1 MKQQPSNNTLQRKL
15 VRVFLLQIALISLV
29 TLAGIY
35 AAKLT
40 LEGILVRAALQG
52 EADYFW
58 QMRDAN
64 PQFALPNTMNL
75 KSYMMVA
82 GDATSIPEP
91 LKELSPGMHR
101 VAMDKLVP
109 IVFVDDHNGQRLFL
123 LFDEVKVSRLA
134 LVFGIMPL
142 AAVLVVLYLLAWFAY
157 RQSHQAVSP
166 IVQLARAVSEV
177 DFKDGHLARLDLG
190 SVRDITDDEVAS
202 LVSALD
208 SFTERLDSFVER
220 ERNFTRDASHEL
232 RTPIAVLRSAL
243 EVIERK
249 YGDSA
254 SPQVNRMYRTLY
266 DMEALIETLLI
277 LAREQG
283 QSLPQ
288 QRVMVNDLI
297 TSELE
302 TLKIIYHDKSITV
315 NVEEAGMLSVIA
327 PERVLQILISNLLR
341 NAFNYTSRGSI
352 TIRVRSDGFSVADS
366 GIGMNQDQMRQVFK
380 PFYRAGQDGQSQGHG
395 IGMTIVKRLCNRYD
409 WNLMLSS
416 KIGEGTEVS
425 LQFPTAQFSAEA

>member
-1 MKQQPSNNTLQRKL
+1 MKQQLSSNTLQRKL
-15 VRVFLLQIALISLV
+15 VKVFLIQIALISLV

-35 AAKLT
+35 AAKFT

-52 EADYFW
+52 EAEYFW
-58 QMRDAN
+58 QMRDAD
-64 PQFALPNTMNL
+64 PEFALPNTMNL

-82 GDATSIPEP
+82 ADKSSIPEP
-91 LKELSPGMHR
+91 LKDLSPGMHR
-101 VAMDKLVP
+101 VPMDNLVP

-123 LFDEVKVSRLA
+123 IFDEVKVSRLA

-142 AAVLVVLYLLAWFAY
+142 AAVLVVLYMLAWFAY
-157 RQSHQAVSP
+157 RQSHKAVSP
-166 IVQLARAVSEV
+166 VVKLARAVSEA
-177 DFKDGHLARLDLG
+177 DFKDGHLPRLELG
-190 SVRDITDDEVAS
+190 DIRDITDEEVAS

-208 SFTERLDSFVER
+208 RFTDRLDSFVER

-288 QRVMVNDLI
+288 QRVNINDLI
-297 TSELE
+297 ASELE
-302 TLKIIYHDKSITV
+302 TLRIIYHDKPITI
-315 NVEEAGMLSVIA
+315 NVEEAGMLSIIA
-327 PERVLQILISNLLR
+327 PERVVQILISNLLR
-341 NAFNYTSRGSI
+341 NAFNYTPRGSI
-352 TIRVRSDGFSVADS
+352 NIRVRSDGFSVADS
-366 GIGMNQDQMRQVFK
+366 GVGMNQEQMSQVFK
-380 PFYRAGQDGQSQGHG
+380 PFYRAEQQRQSNGHG

-409 WNLMLSS
+409 WSLRLSS
-416 KIGEGTEVS
+416 KMGEGTEVS
-425 LQFPTAQFSAEA
+425 VHFPSAQFSAD